1 MSNQLN
7 ISYDETIE
15 NAIKKI
21 VDNLKHDYVIS
32 KKSVA
37 LLLLQED
44 EDMLEKVR
52 ENEGSNYIKIIDIIE
67 KTKEKSHKPLSYI
80 IALHRQKEV
89 EKLTSKVVTQK
100 GNIEKSNASEF
111 LSKLTMNPITGIPIL
126 ILVVYFGFYKFVGEF
141 GAGTVVDFLEENIF
155 GNFVNPWVDN
165 FVNSIVPWSWLQDLI
180 ANEYGIITLG
190 IRYAV
195 AIVLPIVGAFFLVF
209 SIIEDSGYL
218 PRLAMLVDRVFKKIG
233 LNGRAVIPM
242 VLGFGCDTMATMV
255 SRTLETKRERI
266 IATLLLALAIPC
278 SAQLGVIMALLSGNK
293 GALGIWFIFIMF
305 VFLFIGFLTSKI
317 LPGEGPSFYMEV
329 PPLRMPKL
337 SNVLSK
343 TYTRMQWYFVEII
356 PLFIFASILIWAGNI
371 TGLFNL
377 LISWLEPIVNML
389 GLPNEAAEVFLF
401 GFFRR
406 DYGAAGLF
414 DLQKA
419 SVLNPRQLVVSAAT
433 LTLFLP
439 CVAQFAMMVKER
451 GAKTALAMSAFIL
464 VFSFAAGYVLNQLL
478 LAIGILS

>member
-100 GNIEKSNASEF
+100 GNIEKSNTSEF

-195 AIVLPIVGAFFLVF
+195 AIVLPIVGAFFWCFQL
-209 SIIEDSGYL
+209 L
-218 PRLAMLVDRVFKKIG
+218 KI
-233 LNGRAVIPM
+233 A
-242 VLGFGCDTMATMV
+242 DTYQD
-255 SRTLETKRERI
+255 LQ
-266 IATLLLALAIPC
+266 C
-278 SAQLGVIMALLSGNK
+278 
-293 GALGIWFIFIMF
+293 
-305 VFLFIGFLTSKI
+305 
-317 LPGEGPSFYMEV
+317 
-329 PPLRMPKL
+329 
-337 SNVLSK
+337 
-343 TYTRMQWYFVEII
+343 
-356 PLFIFASILIWAGNI
+356 
-371 TGLFNL
+371 L
-377 LISWLEPIVNML
+377 LIECS
-389 GLPNEAAEVFLF
+389 
-401 GFFRR
+401 RR
-406 DYGAAGLF
+406 
-414 DLQKA
+414 
-419 SVLNPRQLVVSAAT
+419 
-433 LTLFLP
+433 
-439 CVAQFAMMVKER
+439 
-451 GAKTALAMSAFIL
+451 
-464 VFSFAAGYVLNQLL
+464 
-478 LAIGILS
+478 